1 MTRSIRR
8 AMCAGML
15 VLEAVVLF
23 LTGVVTI
30 GMTDIGAVASLSLGL
45 GLAVLCV
52 LAAGMLGRPGG
63 YALGWAV
70 QVLSIGLGFVVPAMF
85 FLGVVFGGLWATAY
99 FLGIRIDR
107 ERAERAVLEEQWRAE
122 HGAGPGSPASTDT
135 P

>member
-1 MTRSIRR
+1 VNRSIRR

-15 VLEAVVLF
+15 VLQAVVLF

-45 GLAVLCV
+45 GLSVLCV
-52 LAAGMLGRPGG
+52 VAAGMLGRPGG

-70 QVLSIGLGFVVPAMF
+70 QVVSIGLGFVVTAMF

-99 FLGIRIDR
+99 FLGIKIDR
-107 ERAERAVLEEQWRAE
+107 ERAERSVLEEQWRTQQGPA
-122 HGAGPGSPASTDT
+122 PGSPAPDDT